1 MSKPIPLKLLVHT
14 VTVRRNLG
22 IDEDRNVI
30 WSEPETVAPV
40 RCEPVKAEVLAG
52 NGVQRDDKLTLFV
65 DCTHS
70 AFAPEK
76 GMQIEFLG
84 TAYTVREAT
93 PYFADT
99 ANVHHYEAALV

>member
-30 WSEPETVAPV
+30 WSAPETVAPV
-40 RCEPVKAEVLAG
+40 RCEPVKAETLAG

-70 AFAPEK
+70 AFVPEK
-76 GMQIEFLG
+76 GMQVEFLG

-99 ANVHHYEAALV
+99 VNVHHYEAALV

>member
-30 WSEPETVAPV
+30 WSEAESVEHV
-40 RCEPVKAEVLAG
+40 RCEPVKAQVLAG
-52 NGVQRDDKLTLFV
+52 NGVRRDDKLTLFV

-70 AFAPEK
+70 TFIPEK
-76 GMQIEFLG
+76 GMRIEFLG

-93 PYFADT
+93 PYFSDT

>member
-30 WSEPETVAPV
+30 WSAPETVERV

-65 DCTHS
+65 DCTYS
-70 AFAPEK
+70 TFIPEK
-76 GMQIEFLG
+76 GMQIEFFG
-84 TAYTVREAT
+84 TTYTVRQAT

-99 ANVHHYEAALV
+99 ANVHHYEAALT

>member
-70 AFAPEK
+70 AFVPEK
-76 GMQIEFLG
+76 GMQVEFLG

>member
-30 WSEPETVAPV
+30 WSDPETVAPV

-70 AFAPEK
+70 AFVPEK
-76 GMQIEFLG
+76 GMQVEFLG

>member
-14 VTVRRNLG
+14 VAVRRNLG
-22 IDEDRNVI
+22 IDDDRNVI
-30 WSEPETVAPV
+30 WSAPETVERV

-70 AFAPEK
+70 AFVPEK

-84 TAYTVREAT
+84 TSYTVRQAA

>member
-1 MSKPIPLKLLVHT
+1 MSRPIPLKLLVHT

-30 WSEPETVAPV
+30 WSAPETVERV
-40 RCEPVKAEVLAG
+40 RCEPVKAEMLTG
-52 NGVQRDDKLTLFV
+52 NGIQRDDKLTLFV

-70 AFAPEK
+70 AFIPEK
-76 GMQIEFLG
+76 GMQVEFLG
-84 TAYTVREAT
+84 TSYTVRQAT
-93 PYFADT
+93 PCFADT

>member
-40 RCEPVKAEVLAG
+40 RCEPVKAETLAG

-70 AFAPEK
+70 AFVPEK
-76 GMQIEFLG
+76 GMQVEFLG

-99 ANVHHYEAALV
+99 VNVHHYAAALV

>member
-22 IDEDRNVI
+22 IDEDRNII
-30 WSEPETVAPV
+30 WSAPETVEHV
-40 RCEPVKAEVLAG
+40 RCEPVKAEALAG
-52 NGVQRDDKLTLFV
+52 NGVQSDDKLTLFV

-70 AFAPEK
+70 TFIPEK

-84 TAYTVREAT
+84 TVYTVREAT

-99 ANVHHYEAALV
+99 ADVHHYEAALV

>member
-30 WSEPETVAPV
+30 WSAPKAVAPV
-40 RCEPVKAEVLAG
+40 RCEPVKAETLAG
-52 NGVQRDDKLTLFV
+52 NGVQSDDKLTLFV
-65 DCTHS
+65 DCTYS
-70 AFAPEK
+70 NFVPEK

-84 TAYTVREAT
+84 TSYTVREAT

-99 ANVHHYEAALV
+99 ASVHHYEAALV

>member
-1 MSKPIPLKLLVHT
+1 MSSPIPLKLLVHT

-30 WSEPETVAPV
+30 WSAPETVEHV

-70 AFAPEK
+70 AFVPEK

-93 PYFADT
+93 PCFADT

>member
-14 VTVRRNLG
+14 VAVRRNLG
-22 IDEDRNVI
+22 IDDDRNVI
-30 WSEPETVAPV
+30 WSAPETVERV

-70 AFAPEK
+70 AFVPEK

-84 TAYTVREAT
+84 TSYTVRQAT
-93 PYFADT
+93 PCFADT

>member
-70 AFAPEK
+70 AFIPEK
-76 GMQIEFLG
+76 GMQVEFLG

-99 ANVHHYEAALV
+99 ADVHHY

>member
-1 MSKPIPLKLLVHT
+1 MSKPIPIKLLVHT

-30 WSEPETVAPV
+30 WSEGETVEHV
-40 RCEPVKAEVLAG
+40 RCEPVKAETLAG

-65 DCTHS
+65 DYAHS
-70 AFAPEK
+70 AFIPEK
-76 GMQIEFLG
+76 GMQVEFMG
-84 TAYTVREAT
+84 TSYTVREAT

-99 ANVHHYEAALV
+99 ADVHHWEAALV

>member
-1 MSKPIPLKLLVHT
+1 MSRPIPLKLLVHT

-30 WSEPETVAPV
+30 WSAPETVERV

-70 AFAPEK
+70 AFIPEK
-76 GMQIEFLG
+76 GMQVEFLG

-93 PYFADT
+93 PYFSDT

>member
-1 MSKPIPLKLLVHT
+1 M
-14 VTVRRNLG
+14 
-22 IDEDRNVI
+22 
-30 WSEPETVAPV
+30 

-70 AFAPEK
+70 AFVPEK
-76 GMQIEFLG
+76 GMQVEFLG

>member
-22 IDEDRNVI
+22 SDEDRNVI
-30 WSEPETVAPV
+30 WSAPETVTPV

-70 AFAPEK
+70 DFIPEK
-76 GMQIEFLG
+76 GMQVEFLG
-84 TAYTVREAT
+84 TSYIVRQAT